1 MGGTYSNMGD
11 MTNAYK
17 ILVGKPKRGEYFKVL
32 GVCWRIG

>member
-17 ILVGKPKRGEYFKVL
+17 ILVGKPKRGENTSKS
-32 GVCWRIG
+32 